1 MCLLDAGHALISNV
15 SISTHPVLNLRKNFR
30 LDIPPSPTSCQQSV
44 TINLPST
51 YHVLAVI
58 PTVVSSS
65 LQRQTQLTVTLGM
78 QKLAPAAAPMRVM
91 NSTKPMYEVR
101 LAMGI
106 TKIEIEMIAG
116 PARGMPKFALPHGPE
131 VDYERLTVYINL
143 LRT

>member
-1 MCLLDAGHALISNV
+1 
-15 SISTHPVLNLRKNFR
+15 
-30 LDIPPSPTSCQQSV
+30 V
-44 TINLPST
+44 TINLPSVH
-51 YHVLAVI
+51 HVLAVI

-65 LQRQTQLTVTLGM
+65 LQRQTQLTVTVGM
-78 QKLAPAAAPMRVM
+78 QKLAPASAPMRVM

-116 PARGMPKFALPHGPE
+116 PARGIPKSSLSQGHE
-131 VDYERLTVYINL
+131 IDYERLTVYINL